1 MQQDNQF
8 VLGVD
13 LDGVCGDY
21 TRAFGTVVAAESG
34 VTFDELGPQTS
45 WEFAECWGGH
55 VRDGDHFRELH
66 KRAVLE
72 HRIFSDMPEIDG
84 ASDALWELSDAGV
97 HIRII
102 THRLCVNWG
111 HDVAAADTVA
121 WLQRTRPDG
130 RPLIPYRDLCF
141 MSDKTDVGCDLLVD
155 DAPHNVLGARR
166 NRIDAIVFD
175 APYNQAV
182 PGARARNWREVVAY
196 VKGRVAERQ
205 L

>member
-1 MQQDNQF
+1 MNDNQF

-21 TRAFGTVVAAESG
+21 SAAFAEVVAAEGG
-34 VTFDELGPQTS
+34 VTPDSLGPQTS
-45 WEFAECWGGH
+45 WEFAECWAPT
-55 VRDGDHFRELH
+55 VRDVAHFRELH
-66 KRAVLE
+66 KLAVLE
-72 HRIFSDMPEIDG
+72 RRIFATMGEIDG

-97 HIRII
+97 HIRIV

-111 HDVAAADTVA
+111 HDIAVADTVA
-121 WLQRTRPDG
+121 WLQQPRCDG
-130 RPLIPYRDLCF
+130 RPRIPYRDLCF

-175 APYNQAV
+175 TPYNQMV
-182 PGARARNWREVVAY
+182 PGARARSWSEVVDY
-196 VKGRVAERQ
+196 VTRRVAERE